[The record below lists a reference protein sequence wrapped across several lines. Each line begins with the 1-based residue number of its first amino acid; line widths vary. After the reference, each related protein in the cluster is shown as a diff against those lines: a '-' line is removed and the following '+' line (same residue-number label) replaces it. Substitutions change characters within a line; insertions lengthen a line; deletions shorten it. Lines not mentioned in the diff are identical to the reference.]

1 MVRYLIILLTILLY
15 LIPYYQNHLINT
27 QGRGWGKMKI
37 ADYNN
42 IFSFN
47 DKPFYS
53 EDFVYKATPNTMCHV
68 SSICPIGNN
77 KMACTWY
84 AGSREG
90 AEDVAIYFSIFDEE
104 KAIWTNTIV
113 LVDREQCS
121 KELNR
126 YIKKVGNSLIF
137 NDKNG
142 RLWLFYVSIVTG
154 GWSGSTLNYKVSSDG
169 GHTWSKSQ
177 KMVLSPFFNLT
188 DNVKNKGVN
197 FYDGSFLLPV
207 YHEFIKKFS
216 QLVWVR
222 PGENAVHYEI
232 RKMSREKKAIQP
244 SLLHTGEKD
253 LSAFFRNM
261 ASGERNY
268 ILMAYSKDLGQTWSE
283 LKDTPLPNPN
293 SGFDMIKLSDGA
305 YLGVINDSFHDRSN
319 LTIVI
324 SCDEGKTWKSLKILE
339 YAPGRK
345 YAYPSINRSDRGFY
359 HITYTYESRGIKH
372 VVFNEAWIK
381 QLNGYCD

>member
-1 MVRYLIILLTILLY
+1 MLIIIFY
-15 LIPYYQNHLINT
+15 LIPFYQNHLVLNKE
-27 QGRGWGKMKI
+27 RSWDKMKV
-37 ADYNN
+37 ANHDN
-42 IFSFN
+42 ILSFS

-53 EDFVYKATPNTMCHV
+53 EDFVYQAKPDTMCHV
-68 SSICPIGNN
+68 SSICSAGNN

-84 AGSREG
+84 AGSREN

-104 KAIWTNTIV
+104 KASWTNPIV
-113 LVDREQCS
+113 LVDRKQCS
-121 KELNR
+121 RELNR

-137 NDKNG
+137 DDKNG
-142 RLWLFYVSIVTG
+142 RLWLFYVSIVMG

-169 GHTWSKSQ
+169 GYTWSKSR
-177 KMVLSPFFNLT
+177 KMILSPFFNLT
-188 DNVKNKGVN
+188 HNVKNKGIN
-197 FYDGSFLLPV
+197 FDDGSFLLPV

-222 PGENAVHYEI
+222 PGETAVQYEI

-244 SLLHTGEKD
+244 SLLHTREKD
-253 LSAFFRNM
+253 LVAFFRNM

-268 ILMAYSKDLGQTWSE
+268 ILMAHSNDLGQTWSE
-283 LKDTPLPNPN
+283 LNNTPLPNPN

-305 YLGVINDSFHDRSN
+305 YLGVINNSFYDRSN

-324 SCDEGKTWKSLKILE
+324 SCDKGKTWKSLKILE
-339 YAPGRK
+339 NTPDKR
-345 YAYPSINRSDRGFY
+345 YAYPSISRSGQGFY
-359 HITYTYESRGIKH
+359 HITYTYESKKIKH

-381 QLNGYCD
+381 KLNGYCN

>member
-1 MVRYLIILLTILLY
+1 MIRYLIILFIIILY
-15 LIPYYQNHLINT
+15 LIPFYQNYLVLNKE
-27 QGRGWGKMKI
+27 RSWDKMKV
-37 ADYNN
+37 ADYDN
-42 IFSFN
+42 IFPFS

-53 EDFVYKATPNTMCHV
+53 EDFVYQAKPGTMCHV

-104 KAIWTNTIV
+104 KASWTNPIV

-121 KELNR
+121 RELNR

-137 NDKNG
+137 DDKNG
-142 RLWLFYVSIVTG
+142 RLWLFYVSIVMG

-169 GHTWSKSQ
+169 GYTWSKSR
-177 KMVLSPFFNLT
+177 KMILSPFFNLT
-188 DNVKNKGVN
+188 HNVKNKGIN
-197 FYDGSFLLPV
+197 FDDGSFLLPV

-222 PGENAVHYEI
+222 PENTSVYYDI
-232 RKMSREKKAIQP
+232 RKMTHTKKAVQP

-253 LSAFFRNM
+253 LVAFFRNM

-268 ILMAYSKDLGQTWSE
+268 ILMAHSNDLGQKWSE
-283 LKDTPLPNPN
+283 LNNTPLPNPN

-305 YLGVINDSFHDRSN
+305 YLGVINNSFYDRSN
-319 LTIVI
+319 LTMVI
-324 SCDEGKTWKSLKILE
+324 SCDKGKTWKSLKILE
-339 YAPGRK
+339 NTPGKR
-345 YAYPSINRSDRGFY
+345 YAYPSISRSEQKFY
-359 HITYTYESRGIKH
+359 HITYTYESKKIKH

-381 QLNGYCD
+381 QLNGYCN